1 MVVEASSQWDEGT
14 RAIPEPLFAEDCGKL
29 WSQDLESNEAIK
41 LEAARKLDRR
51 HPAGTKFALD
61 DVAVRE
67 GRLQAIR
74 WLVHLL
80 ATQDIRSA
88 LQYSAETDNA
98 SNRLVNVFTKSR
110 TDLS

>member
-1 MVVEASSQWDEGT
+1 MEASSQWNEGP

-29 WSQDLESNEAIK
+29 WSRDLESNEAIK
-41 LEAARKLDRR
+41 L
-51 HPAGTKFALD
+51 
-61 DVAVRE
+61 
-67 GRLQAIR
+67 
-74 WLVHLL
+74 LVHLL

-98 SNRLVNVFTKSR
+98 SNRLVNMFTKSR

>member
-14 RAIPEPLFAEDCGKL
+14 RAIPEPLFAEL

-41 LEAARKLDRR
+41 LEAARKVDRR

-88 LQYSAETDNA
+88 LQYSAEPDNA